1 MMRSLLVRGMLA
13 GLIAGVLATLFA
25 YFFGEPSVETAIGL
39 EGTAA
44 HSHDDAGAH
53 DPAAHDPAAHEPAPA
68 EEEELVTRGVQSTVG
83 LLTGVGLYGVAVGGL
98 FSLAFAFV
106 YGRLGTLRP
115 RVTAALLAGGAF
127 VVVFLVPFLKYPAN
141 PPAVGQA
148 GTIGS
153 RTSLYFGFVAL
164 SLLIGILAA
173 AFGRKLADKLGAWR
187 GGLIAAGGYVVLI
200 AVAAALLP
208 SIDEVPAE
216 FPGSTLWTFR
226 LASVGTQ
233 VVLWTVLGLAFGAL
247 SEKALSEK
255 ALTEKSLVRKDA

>member
-1 MMRSLLVRGMLA
+1 MMRTLLVRGMLA
-13 GLIAGVLATLFA
+13 GLVAGVLATLFA

-44 HSHDDAGAH
+44 HSHSAPDAHSEPGAH
-53 DPAAHDPAAHEPAPA
+53 EHAAPEAA
-68 EEEELVTRGVQSTVG
+68 EEELVTRGVQSTVG

-115 RVTAALLAGGAF
+115 RVTAALLTGGAF
-127 VVVFLVPFLKYPAN
+127 VVVFLVPFLKYPGN

-187 GGLIAAGGYVVLI
+187 GGLIAAGGYLVLI
-200 AVAAALLP
+200 SVAAALLP
-208 SIDEVPAE
+208 SIDEVPTG
-216 FPGSTLWTFR
+216 FPGSTLWSFR
-226 LASVGTQ
+226 IASVGTQ
-233 VVLWTVLGLAFGAL
+233 VVLWAALGLTFGAL
-247 SEKALSEK
+247 VEKAL
-255 ALTEKSLVRKDA
+255 ARKEVSSPQPG

>member
-1 MMRSLLVRGMLA
+1 MMRTLLVRGMLA
-13 GLIAGVLATLFA
+13 GLVAGVLATLFA
-25 YFFGEPSVETAIGL
+25 YFFGEPSVDAAIGL
-39 EGTAA
+39 EGSAA
-44 HSHDDAGAH
+44 HSHSAPGAH
-53 DPAAHDPAAHEPAPA
+53 EHAPA
-68 EEEELVTRGVQSTVG
+68 EAEEELVTRGVQSTVG

-127 VVVFLVPFLKYPAN
+127 VVVFLVPFLKYPGN

-164 SLLIGILAA
+164 SLLVGILAA

-200 AVAAALLP
+200 GVAAALLP
-208 SIDEVPAE
+208 SIDEVPDG
-216 FPGSTLWTFR
+216 FPGSTLWSFR
-226 LASVGTQ
+226 IASVGTQ
-233 VVLWTVLGLAFGAL
+233 VVLWTALGLAFGAL
-247 SEKALSEK
+247 AEKALKHK
-255 ALTEKSLVRKDA
+255 AAVQAA

>member
-44 HSHDDAGAH
+44 HSHHDTGAQ

-106 YGRLGTLRP
+106 YGRLGILRP

-187 GGLIAAGGYVVLI
+187 GGLIASGGYVVLI

-247 SEKALSEK
+247 SEKAL
-255 ALTEKSLVRKDA
+255 TEKSLVRKDA

>member
-1 MMRSLLVRGMLA
+1 MMRTLLVRGMLA
-13 GLIAGVLATLFA
+13 GLVAGVLATLFA

-44 HSHDDAGAH
+44 HSHSAPGAH
-53 DPAAHDPAAHEPAPA
+53 EHAPA
-68 EEEELVTRGVQSTVG
+68 EAAEEELVTRGVQSTVG

-98 FSLAFAFV
+98 FSLAFAFT

-115 RVTAALLAGGAF
+115 RLTAALLAGGAF
-127 VVVFLVPFLKYPAN
+127 VVVFLVPFLKYPGN

-164 SLLIGILAA
+164 SLLVGILAA

-187 GGLIAAGGYVVLI
+187 GGLLAAGGYVVLI
-200 AVAAALLP
+200 SVAAALLP
-208 SIDEVPAE
+208 SIDEVPDG

-233 VVLWTVLGLAFGAL
+233 VVLWTALGLAFGAL
-247 SEKALSEK
+247 AEKALKHKE
-255 ALTEKSLVRKDA
+255 AVRA

>member
-1 MMRSLLVRGMLA
+1 MMRTLLVRGMLA
-13 GLIAGVLATLFA
+13 GLVAGVLATLFA

-44 HSHDDAGAH
+44 HSHSAPGAH
-53 DPAAHDPAAHEPAPA
+53 EHAPA
-68 EEEELVTRGVQSTVG
+68 EAEEELVTRGVQSTVG

-98 FSLAFAFV
+98 FSLAFAFT

-115 RVTAALLAGGAF
+115 RVTAALLASGAF
-127 VVVFLVPFLKYPAN
+127 VVVFLVPFLKYPGN

-164 SLLIGILAA
+164 SLLVGILAA

-187 GGLIAAGGYVVLI
+187 GGLLAAGGYVVLI
-200 AVAAALLP
+200 SVAAALLP
-208 SIDEVPAE
+208 SIDEVPDG

-233 VVLWTVLGLAFGAL
+233 VVLWTALGLAFGAL
-247 SEKALSEK
+247 AEKAL
-255 ALTEKSLVRKDA
+255 KSRDTVRAS

>member
-1 MMRSLLVRGMLA
+1 MMRTLLVRGMLA

-25 YFFGEPSVETAIGL
+25 YFFGEPSVDTAIGL

-44 HSHDDAGAH
+44 HSHSDPGAH
-53 DPAAHDPAAHEPAPA
+53 DPAAHDPAPAEPAA

-115 RVTAALLAGGAF
+115 RVTAALLTAGAF

-148 GTIGS
+148 GTIES

-164 SLLIGILAA
+164 SLLVGILAA

-208 SIDEVPAE
+208 SIDEVPSS
-216 FPGSTLWTFR
+216 FPGSTLWEFR

-233 VVLWTVLGLAFGAL
+233 LVLWTVLGLTFGAL
-247 SEKALSEK
+247 VEKAL
-255 ALTEKSLVRKDA
+255 ARKEISSVA